1 MQMIYGRNCK
11 SNLRPPFV
19 ISQNKNKDLK
29 GELWY
34 LVLIRVSPKTQ
45 SNGDPV
51 CWPACL
57 SGKWLHGP
65 LHRWAGVSFCCYV
78 MSTPLVSWC
87 FFSYFVRIKSD
98 LFNCTPHCSAPKWK
112 SANEPTRGFLDE
124 WFHGRAA
131 LVGSMTFVT
140 LVLNRE
146 GGEAVKNQTLW
157 SHKSDLT
164 RFWPHWN
171 ALFIVPSPT
180 AISFARFCCLKS
192 IRGRT

>member
-1 MQMIYGRNCK
+1 MQMIYGRNGK
-11 SNLRPPFV
+11 SNHSPPFV

-34 LVLIRVSPKTQ
+34 LGLIQFSPKTQ

-112 SANEPTRGFLDE
+112 SANEPTT
-124 WFHGRAA
+124 AA
-131 LVGSMTFVT
+131 VPWDLGEPVVWLAVRYALKKKRYYLGIFPNMGGWGVFPNPKTFVN
-140 LVLNRE
+140 LPSIFLY
-146 GGEAVKNQTLW
+146 AK
-157 SHKSDLT
+157 
-164 RFWPHWN
+164 
-171 ALFIVPSPT
+171 FIL
-180 AISFARFCCLKS
+180 RC
-192 IRGRT
+192 